1 VIKPIIFST
10 FSSVKSVV
18 SKSAVMAGLSYVLF
32 ATAVF
37 GAAIPVPN
45 GDFLSPTDVGTVGGG
60 LLGTPVNNQ
69 AIGSGP
75 WHGSTAGVLGL
86 LLPPAMNISTSGG
99 FGGNGAATISGIAN
113 VGVLSILDNGA
124 LFSQTLS
131 NTYQANTT
139 YTLTADV
146 FTGSLLSANALAT
159 AGVGIGLANVT
170 GSGIGS
176 LIADTT
182 TTNPVLV
189 SLTLLSGNV
198 YQLSLQFTTGGV
210 APTGNIGVD
219 LFDLPTGLAS
229 ASLFQTVKFSNVT
242 LDAATAGA
250 ATPEPATFLL
260 AGMVL
265 LGCGVIRRRAL
276 LKSVAGE

>member
-1 VIKPIIFST
+1 MAPYSHRLCPTRIKPIRLI
-10 FSSVKSVV
+10 
-18 SKSAVMAGLSYVLF
+18 
-32 ATAVF
+32 
-37 GAAIPVPN
+37 
-45 GDFLSPTDVGTVGGG
+45 
-60 LLGTPVNNQ
+60 
-69 AIGSGP
+69 
-75 WHGSTAGVLGL
+75 
-86 LLPPAMNISTSGG
+86 
-99 FGGNGAATISGIAN
+99 
-113 VGVLSILDNGA
+113 
-124 LFSQTLS
+124 
-131 NTYQANTT
+131 
-139 YTLTADV
+139 LTADV

-170 GSGIGS
+170 GSSIGS

-198 YQLSLQFTTGGV
+198 YQLSLQFTTGGA
-210 APTGNIGVD
+210 APAGNIGVD
-219 LFDLPTGLAS
+219 LFDLPNGLAS

-265 LGCGVIRRRAL
+265 LGCGVIKRRAL
-276 LKSVAGE
+276 LKSIAGE